1 MPSESRT
8 VASAPAPAG
17 ARARPGRHRLPRP
30 VEGSAPKHV
39 ERVELGAVSDEEPR
53 YCHVVRHAARV
64 VVRKM
69 PVAVDSGG
77 AHVHR
82 VFPVVVGHRRCGAA
96 TSQTRHIVMS
106 GTWFRKVDSPHTT
119 VRTRPHNITIMHLPW
134 RYNLPKPRNFQYISS
149 FRLIVSY

>member
-1 MPSESRT
+1 M
-8 VASAPAPAG
+8 
-17 ARARPGRHRLPRP
+17 PRP

-82 VFPVVVGHRRCGAA
+82 VFPVVVG
-96 TSQTRHIVMS
+96 QEVWS
-106 GTWFRKVDSPHTT
+106 GDEPNSSHSD
-119 VRTRPHNITIMHLPW
+119 VRNM
-134 RYNLPKPRNFQYISS
+134 
-149 FRLIVSY
+149 VSESR